1 MYLNKNSAKMQFTCR
16 KLFKFTLPLPSSQTL
31 SIYNI
36 FFILFITDFLLQFNR
51 LHVLPNACIK
61 WFDFSTF
68 DNIKTTL
75 VYLLYFHDFLRA
87 LWSIRLLGMYLS
99 SWSHKWPPA
108 FRKNRLEHTSSKSII
123 YVLWRTQSSKSI
135 IYVLW
140 FS

>member
-1 MYLNKNSAKMQFTCR
+1 MFLRQIVMSCIWIRIAQKCNLHAGNYSNLPSPF
-16 KLFKFTLPLPSSQTL
+16 LPLNP
-31 SIYNI
+31 YNI

-51 LHVLPNACIK
+51 LHILPNACIK

-108 FRKNRLEHTSSKSII
+108 FRKIRLEHTSSKSII
-123 YVLWRTQSSKSI
+123 YVLWGKQS
-135 IYVLW
+135 YVR
-140 FS
+140 